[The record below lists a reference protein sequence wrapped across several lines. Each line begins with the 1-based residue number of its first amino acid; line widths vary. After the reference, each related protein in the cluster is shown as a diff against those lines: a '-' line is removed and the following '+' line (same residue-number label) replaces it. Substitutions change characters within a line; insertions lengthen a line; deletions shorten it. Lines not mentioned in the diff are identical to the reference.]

1 MFKKKPQPDFTPEE
15 QTKLFGGS
23 EKNIARYIS
32 WIKPYG
38 EGRVFYCS
46 PSHNAQSF
54 ENPKLLQFMLNG
66 IQYALGDLECDDS
79 VLGR

>member
-38 EGRVFYCS
+38 EGRVFYCN
-46 PSHNAQSF
+46 PSHNDCHF
-54 ENPKLLQFMLNG
+54 
-66 IQYALGDLECDDS
+66 
-79 VLGR
+79 